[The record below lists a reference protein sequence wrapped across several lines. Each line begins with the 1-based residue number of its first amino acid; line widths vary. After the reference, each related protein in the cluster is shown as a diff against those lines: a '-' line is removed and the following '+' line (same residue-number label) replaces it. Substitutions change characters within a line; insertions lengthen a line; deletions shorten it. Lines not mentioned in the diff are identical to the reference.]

1 MALGRGH
8 SLTEAQSAIDQ
19 VVEGVPAARAVHSVA
34 SRLAVDMPICREIY
48 RVMYERK
55 PIRAAVQALMGR
67 EVRSETE

>member
-19 VVEGVPAARAVHSVA
+19 VVEGVPAARGALGGEPAGRGHA
-34 SRLAVDMPICREIY
+34 ICREIY